1 MKKLMIV
8 SFAAVLLV
16 AWSGYTNAMMC
27 NKGAAMSGMHR
38 MPGRMMMNKLESL
51 GLDDKQKEEVKAIF
65 FRTMKEGIRKKADM
79 GVAGIELRE
88 LMQKEPADF
97 KAVEAKVRQ
106 IETLRGD
113 ILILRLK
120 AHEEIRSKLTAEQ
133 RKKFDSLMAAPM
145 PGMMSRMGIM
155 GGRGVGECGNC
166 RMMDNGGG
174 MMGGR
179 GMMEGGMMRMQS
191 DEDPAFST
199 DDTDQDVPADDM
211 PQADM
216 ESPQMQN

>member
-1 MKKLMIV
+1 MKKLLIV
-8 SFAAVLLV
+8 PFVMVLLF
-16 AWSGYTNAMMC
+16 AWSGFADAVMC
-27 NKGAAMSGMHR
+27 NKGAGMSGMHM
-38 MPGRMMMNKLESL
+38 MPGRMMMNRLESL
-51 GLDDKQKEEVKAIF
+51 GLDEKQTDEVKAIF
-65 FRTMKEGIRKKADM
+65 FRTMKEGIKKKADM

-88 LMQKEPADF
+88 LLQKEPADF

-155 GGRGVGECGNC
+155 GGMGKCGKC
-166 RMMDNGGG
+166 RMMDNDGD

-179 GMMEGGMMRMQS
+179 GMMDGGMMRMQS